1 VTRPAFVL
9 ATANKDKAAEIEAIL
24 GHQVE
29 LLARPPD
36 APDVDETGVTLE
48 DNARLKAKALVDAI
62 GLPAIADDTGLE
74 VDALGGRPGVRS
86 ARYAGENATYA
97 DNVAKLLLE
106 MGANSQRDARFR
118 TVVVALWP
126 DGREIVVEGLARG
139 RIATEIRG
147 SEGFG
152 YDSVFV
158 PDDGDGR
165 TFAEMTSEDKNALS
179 HRGKALRALQDRLE
193 GMAIL
198 ASGSEDGDAFKVG
211 EDGRSRGARNV
222 EDPASPGGPADPNA
236 DGGVDLTSPARRK
249 RSGIRGIL
257 PKPVWQV
264 GRLLIVALL
273 IEYLVVPQLAG
284 PRKVIHLISEVNP
297 LLLLAGV
304 GLEAAAILA
313 YGRLTASILP
323 PASRVKFSTIVRIEM
338 TTLSVSHCTPGGSAA
353 GTALGYRLMTQSGVQ
368 SGDAGFVLAAQ
379 GIGSAVVLNVILWVA
394 LIVSIPVWGFSAL
407 YLLAAGVG
415 VVLLG
420 LSGALVYALTRG
432 EQRVG
437 ELIERLALKVH
448 FINAVAL
455 RNAFGN
461 LARRLAVFA
470 GHRDVM
476 GKALMW
482 ASLNWLLD
490 AGSLFVFVGAFGH
503 WVNPDGLLVA
513 YGLANVLAV
522 IPLTPGG
529 LGVIEATLTT
539 LLVGFGTQRGVATLG
554 VLVYRLFNFW
564 APIPLGGIT
573 YLSLQVDKPGPDA
586 SKPWPI
592 RTFRRLVRGQHHAG
606 GDRKGRQEVPV
617 ATRPESGAVDPLG

>member
-1 VTRPAFVL
+1 MTRPAFVL

-24 GHQVE
+24 GSQVE
-29 LLARPPD
+29 LLPRPGD
-36 APDVDETGVTLE
+36 VGEVDETGATLE
-48 DNARLKAKALVDAI
+48 DNARLKARSLVDAT

-74 VDALGGRPGVRS
+74 VDDLAGRPGVRS
-86 ARYAGENATYA
+86 ARYAGDNATYA

-106 MGANSQRDARFR
+106 IGSTPQRAARFR

-126 DGREIVVEGLARG
+126 DGREIVAEGVAAG
-139 RIATEIRG
+139 SIATEIRG
-147 SEGFG
+147 SQGFG
-152 YDSVFV
+152 YDCVFV

-165 TFAEMTSEDKNALS
+165 TFAEMGSPEKNALS
-179 HRGKALRALQDRLE
+179 HRGRALRALQARMSAE
-193 GMAIL
+193 AIFT
-198 ASGSEDGDAFKVG
+198 ADSTDAAGS
-211 EDGRSRGARNV
+211 
-222 EDPASPGGPADPNA
+222 SPGVEVIPT
-236 DGGVDLTSPARRK
+236 LKRK
-249 RSGIRGIL
+249 RRGISHIL
-257 PKPVWQV
+257 PRPVWQV

-323 PASRVKFSTIVRIEM
+323 SASRLRFWTIVRIEV

-368 SGDAGFVLAAQ
+368 SGDAGFVLGAQ

-420 LSGALVYALTRG
+420 LSAALVYALTKG

-437 ELIERLALKVH
+437 ELIERLALKAP
-448 FINAVAL
+448 FINATAL
-455 RNAFGN
+455 RKAFGN
-461 LARRLAVFA
+461 LATRLAVF
-470 GHRDVM
+470 GEHRDVM
-476 GKALMW
+476 GRALMW

-522 IPLTPGG
+522 IPVTPGG

-573 YLSLQVDKPGPDA
+573 YLSLQVDKPGPDG

-592 RTFRRLVRGQHHAG
+592 RTFRRLVRAQHHS
-606 GDRKGRQEVPV
+606 GRDPEPRREMAN
-617 ATRPESGAVDPLG
+617 ATKAESGAVDPLT

>member
-1 VTRPAFVL
+1 MTRPVFVL
-9 ATANKDKAAEIEAIL
+9 ATANEDKAAEIRAIL
-24 GHQVE
+24 GDRVE
-29 LLARPPD
+29 LLPRPGD
-36 APDVDETGVTLE
+36 VDDVDETGETLE
-48 DNARLKAKALVDAI
+48 DNAQLKARALVDAT

-74 VDALGGRPGVRS
+74 VDALAGRPGVRS

-106 MGANSQRDARFR
+106 LGAIPERAARFR

-126 DGREIVVEGLARG
+126 DGREIVVEGVAQG
-139 RIATEIRG
+139 AIATEIRG

-152 YDSVFV
+152 YDCVFV
-158 PDDGDGR
+158 PGDGDGR
-165 TFAEMTSEDKNALS
+165 TFAEMTSAEKNALS
-179 HRGKALRALQDRLE
+179 HRGRALKALEAALE
-193 GMAIL
+193 GEAIV
-198 ASGSEDGDAFKVG
+198 DGA
-211 EDGRSRGARNV
+211 
-222 EDPASPGGPADPNA
+222 
-236 DGGVDLTSPARRK
+236 VDVPPQAQRK
-249 RSGIRGIL
+249 RRGIRGIL
-257 PKPVWQV
+257 PRPVWQV

-313 YGRLTASILP
+313 YGRLTTSILP
-323 PASRVKFSTIVRIEM
+323 AASRVKYSTIVRIEM

-368 SGDAGFVLAAQ
+368 PGDAGFVLGAQ

-415 VVLLG
+415 IVLLG

-437 ELIERLALKVH
+437 ELIERLALKAP

-455 RNAFGN
+455 RRAFGN
-461 LARRLAVFA
+461 LARRLAVLA
-470 GHRDVM
+470 EHRDVM
-476 GKALMW
+476 GRALMW

-522 IPLTPGG
+522 IPITPGG

-573 YLSLQVDKPGPDA
+573 YLSLQVDKPGPDG

-592 RTFRRLVRGQHHAG
+592 RTLRRLVGGHQHAG
-606 GDRKGRQEVPV
+606 GAPGIRQEVPV
-617 ATRPESGAVDPLG
+617 AKRPDTAAVDRLA

>member
-9 ATANKDKAAEIEAIL
+9 ATANKDKAAEIQAIL
-24 GHQVE
+24 GDQVE

-36 APDVDETGVTLE
+36 VADVDETGVTLE
-48 DNARLKAKALVDAI
+48 DNARLKAKALVDVT

-74 VDALGGRPGVRS
+74 VGALAGRPGVRS

-106 MGANSQRDARFR
+106 MGANPKRDARFR

-126 DGREIVVEGLARG
+126 DGREIVVEGLCRG

-158 PDDGDGR
+158 PDDADGR

-179 HRGKALRALQDRLE
+179 HRGRALRALQARLE
-193 GMAIL
+193 GIAIL
-198 ASGSEDGDAFKVG
+198 ANGS

-222 EDPASPGGPADPNA
+222 EGPAGPGGPADAHA

-257 PKPVWQV
+257 PRPVWQV

-323 PASRVKFSTIVRIEM
+323 PASRIKFSTIVRIEI

-415 VVLLG
+415 IVLLG

-470 GHRDVM
+470 EHRDVM

-522 IPLTPGG
+522 IPITPGG

-573 YLSLQVDKPGPDA
+573 YLSLQVNKPGTDA

-617 ATRPESGAVDPLG
+617 AGRPESGAVDPLA

>member
-1 VTRPAFVL
+1 MTRPAFVL
-9 ATANKDKAAEIEAIL
+9 ATANKDKAAEIQAIL
-24 GHQVE
+24 GDQVE

-36 APDVDETGVTLE
+36 VADVDETGVTLE
-48 DNARLKAKALVDAI
+48 DNARLKAKALVDVT

-74 VDALGGRPGVRS
+74 VGALAGRPGVRS

-106 MGANSQRDARFR
+106 MGANPKRDARFR

-126 DGREIVVEGLARG
+126 DGREIVVEGLCRG

-158 PDDGDGR
+158 PDDADGR

-179 HRGKALRALQDRLE
+179 HRGRALRALQARLE
-193 GMAIL
+193 GIAIL
-198 ASGSEDGDAFKVG
+198 ANGS

-222 EDPASPGGPADPNA
+222 EGPAGPGGPADAHA

-257 PKPVWQV
+257 PRPVWQV

-323 PASRVKFSTIVRIEM
+323 PASRIKFSTIVRIEI

-415 VVLLG
+415 IVLLG

-470 GHRDVM
+470 EHRDVM

-522 IPLTPGG
+522 IPITPGG

-573 YLSLQVDKPGPDA
+573 YLSLQVNKPGTDA

-617 ATRPESGAVDPLG
+617 AGRPESGAVDPLA

>member
-1 VTRPAFVL
+1 MTRPAFVL

-24 GHQVE
+24 GSQVD
-29 LLARPPD
+29 LLPRPGD
-36 APDVDETGVTLE
+36 VGEVDETGATLE
-48 DNARLKAKALVDAI
+48 DNARLKARSLVDAT

-74 VDALGGRPGVRS
+74 VDALAGRPGVRS
-86 ARYAGENATYA
+86 ARYAGDNATYA

-106 MGANSQRDARFR
+106 IGSTPQRAARFR

-126 DGREIVVEGLARG
+126 DGREIVAEGVASG
-139 RIATEIRG
+139 SIATEIRG
-147 SEGFG
+147 SQGFG
-152 YDSVFV
+152 YDCVFV

-165 TFAEMTSEDKNALS
+165 TFAEMGGPEKNALS
-179 HRGKALRALQDRLE
+179 HRGRALRALQAHMSAE
-193 GMAIL
+193 AIFT
-198 ASGSEDGDAFKVG
+198 ADSSDAAGS
-211 EDGRSRGARNV
+211 
-222 EDPASPGGPADPNA
+222 SPGVEVTPT
-236 DGGVDLTSPARRK
+236 LKRK
-249 RSGIRGIL
+249 GRGISHIL
-257 PKPVWQV
+257 PRPVWQV

-323 PASRVKFSTIVRIEM
+323 SASRLRFWTIVRIEV

-368 SGDAGFVLAAQ
+368 PGDAGFVLGAQ

-420 LSGALVYALTRG
+420 LSAALVYALTKG

-437 ELIERLALKVH
+437 ELIERLALKAP

-455 RNAFGN
+455 RRAFGN
-461 LARRLAVFA
+461 LARRLAVF
-470 GHRDVM
+470 GEHRDVM
-476 GKALMW
+476 GRALMW

-522 IPLTPGG
+522 VPITPGG

-573 YLSLQVDKPGPDA
+573 YLSLQVDKPGPDG

-592 RTFRRLVRGQHHAG
+592 RTFRRLVRAPHQSD
-606 GDRKGRQEVPV
+606 GDGEFRREV
-617 ATRPESGAVDPLG
+617 ANAKRPESGAVDPLT

>member
-9 ATANKDKAAEIEAIL
+9 ATANKDKAAEITAIL
-24 GHQVE
+24 GPQFE
-29 LLARPPD
+29 LLARPAD
-36 APDVDETGVTLE
+36 LKEVDETGATLE
-48 DNARLKAKALVDAI
+48 DNARLKAKALVDAT

-74 VDALGGRPGVRS
+74 VDSLGGRPGVRS
-86 ARYAGENATYA
+86 ARYAGDNATYA

-106 MGANSQRDARFR
+106 MGANPQRAARFR
-118 TVVVALWP
+118 TIVVALWP
-126 DGREIVVEGLARG
+126 DGREIVAEGSAQG
-139 RIATEIRG
+139 SIATEIRG
-147 SEGFG
+147 SQGFG
-152 YDSVFV
+152 YDCVFV
-158 PDDGDGR
+158 PSDGDGR
-165 TFAEMTSEDKNALS
+165 TFAEMTSAEKNALS
-179 HRGKALRALQDRLE
+179 HRGRALLALQDRLE
-193 GMAIL
+193 KDAVIPDAGRGTFWGDGLGDPRSSGAAI
-198 ASGSEDGDAFKVG
+198 GDK
-211 EDGRSRGARNV
+211 
-222 EDPASPGGPADPNA
+222 
-236 DGGVDLTSPARRK
+236 SPAHPVDRQDDRSSEAAGVAKRK
-249 RSGIRGIL
+249 RRGISKIL
-257 PKPVWQV
+257 PRPVWQV

-284 PRKVIHLISEVNP
+284 PRKVIHLIAEVNP

-323 PASRVKFSTIVRIEM
+323 SASRLKFWTIVRIEM

-353 GTALGYRLMTQSGVQ
+353 GTALGYRLMTQSGAQ
-368 SGDAGFVLAAQ
+368 PGDAGFVLGAQ

-415 VVLLG
+415 IVLLG
-420 LSGALVYALTRG
+420 LSAALVYALTRG

-437 ELIERLALKVH
+437 DLIERLALKAP

-455 RNAFGN
+455 RKAFGN
-461 LARRLAVFA
+461 LARRLAVLG

-476 GKALMW
+476 GRALMW

-522 IPLTPGG
+522 IPITPGG

-573 YLSLQVDKPGPDA
+573 YLSLQVDKPGPDG

-592 RTFRRLVRGQHHAG
+592 RTFRRLVRAQHQPRGEA
-606 GDRKGRQEVPV
+606 DSEREADTTNRTQ
-617 ATRPESGAVDPLG
+617 SGAVDPLT

>member
-1 VTRPAFVL
+1 MTRPAFVL
-9 ATANKDKAAEIEAIL
+9 ATANKDKAAEIQAIL

-36 APDVDETGVTLE
+36 AADVDETGVTLE
-48 DNARLKAKALVDAI
+48 DNARLKAKALVDAT

-106 MGANSQRDARFR
+106 MGANPKRDARFR

-126 DGREIVVEGLARG
+126 DGREIVVEGLCRG

-158 PDDGDGR
+158 PDDADGR

-179 HRGKALRALQDRLE
+179 HRGRALRALQARLE
-193 GMAIL
+193 GNAIH
-198 ASGSEDGDAFKVG
+198 ANGSEDG
-211 EDGRSRGARNV
+211 RSGSARNV
-222 EDPASPGGPADPNA
+222 EGSASPASPGGPGDAHA
-236 DGGVDLTSPARRK
+236 DGGVDFTSPARRK

-257 PKPVWQV
+257 PRPVWQV

-323 PASRVKFSTIVRIEM
+323 PASRIKFSTIVRIEI

-470 GHRDVM
+470 EHRDVM

-522 IPLTPGG
+522 IPITPGG

-573 YLSLQVDKPGPDA
+573 YLSLQVNKPGTDA

-606 GDRKGRQEVPV
+606 GDRKARQEVPV
-617 ATRPESGAVDPLG
+617 AGRPESGAVDPLA